1 MQEGDTVGC
10 HHEVTLRGAT
20 KQCHPRSVTPPPC
33 PQDVLLKRAA
43 DVAEAL
49 YSVPRAPAHVTVPSF
64 GGGQLGLAMGDSPQ
78 GSEQGFSRS
87 PGTPPARGFGPPGS
101 APQQGFAG
109 ATGGFGGATMAGL
122 GVPGSPPSFLNGS
135 TATSPYAIL
144 PASPPLGASSVTV
157 TSGPG
162 TATPPG
168 GFSFSP
174 VTMISAVK
182 QKSAFAPVLRPQGS
196 PPPACA
202 SALQDPAFEDSDKFH
217 APARP
222 LQGLAYS

>member
-1 MQEGDTVGC
+1 
-10 HHEVTLRGAT
+10 
-20 KQCHPRSVTPPPC
+20 
-33 PQDVLLKRAA
+33 
-43 DVAEAL
+43 
-49 YSVPRAPAHVTVPSF
+49 
-64 GGGQLGLAMGDSPQ
+64 
-78 GSEQGFSRS
+78 
-87 PGTPPARGFGPPGS
+87 
-101 APQQGFAG
+101 
-109 ATGGFGGATMAGL
+109 MAGL

-202 SALQDPAFEDSDKFH
+202 SALQGQTVPKATKATKATVVSDTQPPVAR
-217 APARP
+217 AP
-222 LQGLAYS
+222 